1 MHSGRCAMRRWMR
14 RHSLDEAPTD
24 ETAVRPTAEES
35 NMPINSEQVDDDDG
49 YPVTPGKILS
59 LSSQERPVLLVA
71 LVLNI
76 LSEGVSMVEPLLLAV
91 AYEAVVEGYDD
102 AEEAGATQHTL
113 TRVFILVLC
122 LHVASSVFGFLA
134 GCAAGIA
141 GERAVSRLRYRLYEH
156 LLAQEMSFFDSQ
168 KTGDLVSRLS
178 TDTLLVQEG
187 ITRRARRRRQTWRP
201 RSPRASGY
209 DFRSEPCNFR
219 ACGKL

>member
-1 MHSGRCAMRRWMR
+1 MPRPYYAPVSSEVDACTVSDG
-14 RHSLDEAPTD
+14 LDEAPTD

-113 TRVFILVLC
+113 TRVFILVLS

-134 GCAAGIA
+134 GCATGIA
-141 GERAVSRLRYRLYEH
+141 GERAVSQLRCRLYEH

-178 TDTLLVQEG
+178 TCLLY
-187 ITRRARRRRQTWRP
+187 TSP
-201 RSPRASGY
+201 SPRDA
-209 DFRSEPCNFR
+209 
-219 ACGKL
+219 

>member
-1 MHSGRCAMRRWMR
+1 M
-14 RHSLDEAPTD
+14 
-24 ETAVRPTAEES
+24 
-35 NMPINSEQVDDDDG
+35 
-49 YPVTPGKILS
+49 
-59 LSSQERPVLLVA
+59 
-71 LVLNI
+71 VLNI

-134 GCAAGIA
+134 GCATGIA

-187 ITRRARRRRQTWRP
+187 ITEALNECLVGLIKVLSGVVLMFFYSWHLSFIVFFSLLCWLCFVMTPLMRVMQRLTNRYQTALANAAAASTEALGAMRTV
-201 RSPRASGY
+201 RSFAAEALEHLS
-209 DFRSEPCNFR
+209 
-219 ACGKL
+219 LIHI